1 MQDDK
6 FWFSRNLRAKESKR
20 AKAIERTAWQMLN
33 EIFSFAKMKAIT
45 SIDKIQ
51 EMYRLKAS
59 DMDDDQKS
67 ANYFK
72 EAHRVWLG
80 AQSSSVMKSV
90 ISELDNTYGIMSP
103 LNSVTKMY
111 GMVIRA
117 KNRTHRMGV
126 QCTEASARKEQNSD

>member
-1 MQDDK
+1 
-6 FWFSRNLRAKESKR
+6 
-20 AKAIERTAWQMLN
+20 MLN

-117 KNRTHRMGV
+117 K
-126 QCTEASARKEQNSD
+126 KQNSSNGRSMH